1 MIDNGSKWV
10 SRSNKRY
17 TAVVYDFDLDCIVR
31 ADFYD
36 NGIKTH
42 RMGRL
47 KSEFVKEYKR
57 VKEMGK

>member
-1 MIDNGSKWV
+1 MITVDSKWV
-10 SRSNKRY
+10 SRSDKRY

-36 NGIKTH
+36 RGVKTH

-47 KSEFVKEYKR
+47 KSEFVKEYER
-57 VKEMGK
+57 VKGVSK

>member
-1 MIDNGSKWV
+1 MIGTSSEWV
-10 SRSNKRY
+10 SRSDKRY
-17 TAVVYDFDLDCIVR
+17 TAIVYNFDLDCIVR

-36 NGIKTH
+36 NGVKTH

-57 VKEMGK
+57 VKGVKR

>member
-1 MIDNGSKWV
+1 MIDTGSEWV
-10 SRSNKRY
+10 SRSDKRY
-17 TAVVYDFDLDCIVR
+17 TAIVYNFDLDCIVR

-36 NGIKTH
+36 RGVKTH

-57 VKEMGK
+57 VKGVKK